1 MRLLASC
8 ITKEISC
15 ILYNKRDFS
24 YNKRNS
30 RKSLKQL
37 STKVSRVLINEKQV
51 TNAKSSSVL
60 FPY

>member
-8 ITKEISC
+8 IIKEISY

-30 RKSLKQL
+30 RKSLKRP
-37 STKVSRVLINEKQV
+37 SIKVSRVLINEKQLRK
-51 TNAKSSSVL
+51 TRNKC
-60 FPY
+60 